1 MFRRTQWGC
10 IIFCR
15 RQILS
20 REKWRLSCHARRLWN
35 PLVRRSIL
43 LLHKRTSK
51 LLCYSQHAFCF
62 ELVTKKSTR
71 GHDTKILSNE
81 LVDHGKKAK
90 YTVTFYHS
98 VWTSRLCI
106 ISSSISAYPHIRSG
120 SPPRS
125 ISKLYIF
132 INFIGYLSATTS
144 QLFCIAALH
153 SHVRRTGLPWGNI
166 FAVWKCTHHIDIAY
180 STICLP
186 PHNVSFKNLAI
197 FCAT

>member
-1 MFRRTQWGC
+1 M
-10 IIFCR
+10 
-15 RQILS
+15 
-20 REKWRLSCHARRLWN
+20 
-35 PLVRRSIL
+35 

-81 LVDHGKKAK
+81 LVDHGKKSK
-90 YTVTFYHS
+90 IHS
-98 VWTSRLCI
+98 DFLSFCMDLAAAHHKLEHIR
-106 ISSSISAYPHIRSG
+106 ISAYPHIRSG
-120 SPPRS
+120 PPPRS

-153 SHVRRTGLPWGNI
+153 SHVRRTGLP
-166 FAVWKCTHHIDIAY
+166 
-180 STICLP
+180 
-186 PHNVSFKNLAI
+186 
-197 FCAT
+197 